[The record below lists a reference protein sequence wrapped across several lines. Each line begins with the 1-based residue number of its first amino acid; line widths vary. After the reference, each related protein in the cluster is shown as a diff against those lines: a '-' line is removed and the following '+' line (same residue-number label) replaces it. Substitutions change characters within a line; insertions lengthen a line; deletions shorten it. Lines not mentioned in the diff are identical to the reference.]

1 MANSRSD
8 NRRFRRG
15 RGVYVCCDCG
25 KRTRDTGQGEE
36 STDLCLACLR
46 DAEREN
52 YHSDNSH
59 GRDIDPK
66 VCSQCKEDL
75 G

>member
-1 MANSRSD
+1 MPD

-15 RGVYVCCDCG
+15 SAAYNCCSCG
-25 KRTRDTGQGEE
+25 KRTRDTGNDEASLE
-36 STDLCLACLR
+36 LCLACLR
-46 DAEREN
+46 ESEREN

-66 VCSQCKEDL
+66 DCPQCKEDL